1 MMIAIEEAVKVMTTH
16 IKTNSTIQTFG
27 ISAAGPVTGYG
38 QIQ

>member
-1 MMIAIEEAVKVMTTH
+1 MMIVMEEIVRTMVTH

-27 ISAAGPVTGYG
+27 ISAAGPVSGYG